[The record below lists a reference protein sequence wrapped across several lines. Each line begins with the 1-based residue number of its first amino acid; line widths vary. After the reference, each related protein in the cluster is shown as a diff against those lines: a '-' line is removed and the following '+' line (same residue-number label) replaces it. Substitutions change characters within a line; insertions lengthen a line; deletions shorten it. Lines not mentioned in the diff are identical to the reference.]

1 MLSPLLL
8 HLIHIT
14 GSSMRGMFVF
24 PKTTDTKHIVVSR
37 NDSCHSEPTS
47 TKRNIMEKAP
57 QKKLSPWFYVALVVQ
72 TLLIILV
79 IGMLRDLMWIL

>member
-1 MLSPLLL
+1 
-8 HLIHIT
+8 
-14 GSSMRGMFVF
+14 MRTAV
-24 PKTTDTKHIVVSR
+24 
-37 NDSCHSEPTS
+37 
-47 TKRNIMEKAP
+47 EKAP